1 MSWIDASVDEF
12 CRGMGLDAV
21 DFSAAGRVQLSFEQ
35 SGTLHIEKHH
45 DRLFLMLACALS
57 WHQSSERIQ
66 HALRLCHA
74 EQGWPFEMKTGLLD
88 DETLVFSAKIE
99 GDEVTLPTLE
109 QAFALLVRLHD
120 EVAS

>member
-45 DRLFLMLACALS
+45 DRLFLMLARALS
-57 WHQSSERIQ
+57 WYQSGERIQ
-66 HALRLCHA
+66 HALLLCHA

>member
-1 MSWIDASVDEF
+1 
-12 CRGMGLDAV
+12 
-21 DFSAAGRVQLSFEQ
+21 
-35 SGTLHIEKHH
+35 
-45 DRLFLMLACALS
+45 
-57 WHQSSERIQ
+57 
-66 HALRLCHA
+66 ALRLCHA